1 MKRTITLKVDI
12 PDTLEVQDMA
22 MVTLKDKD
30 GNEKEVIG
38 HLSFPEFYDGDG
50 NVVPDV
56 ARQFI
61 EHVMA
66 WNTEGK
72 KENS

>member
-1 MKRTITLKVDI
+1 LFKFAKKI
-12 PDTLEVQDMA
+12 
-22 MVTLKDKD
+22 KDKD
-30 GNEKEVIG
+30 ENEKEVIG